1 MSRIIVAGGS
11 DVGQIAYRW
20 IDPIR
25 ASWRDDQAPE
35 FCLMSMRD
43 ALRRLVEG
51 AQDWSGVLLFVDD
64 PMQAT
69 MLEGVLDQV
78 VRHAMPA
85 IVVARRPQDLAS
97 DPESVGVLVE
107 DFSCDGTVLSAELS
121 ALMRRQ
127 RAMVELAQEVRLA
140 TASAHGLAEELRHV
154 HEELEIA
161 ASVQRDILPKRLPSV
176 DGIETGLLFRPA
188 GQVSGDIYDLCEL
201 DDGRVAFFVGDAVGH
216 GVPAALLTML
226 VAHHLGRAQARGVA
240 CGELR
245 PARVLHELNQAM
257 CERQFSTPRFATA
270 VYGLIEPESGR
281 VTLAGAGHP
290 APMVVDGD
298 GSRMIET
305 SGPLLGIF
313 EEAAFDEA
321 RFVLEDGQT
330 LLLFSDGFE
339 SAFPND
345 EDADDGRP
353 LPSRDYLRE
362 LEGVLAGGG
371 AIEAQMERLARRI
384 DTQRGS
390 LHQADDLTA
399 IAIRR
404 SVLTTAGRIGTLR
417 EAA

>member
-11 DVGQIAYRW
+11 DVTQIGYRW

-25 ASWRDDQAPE
+25 AAWRGPSVPE
-35 FCLMSMRD
+35 FCVMSMRD
-43 ALRRLVEG
+43 ALRRLIEA

-78 VRHAMPA
+78 VRHAIPA
-85 IVVARRPQDLAS
+85 IVVARRPDELAS
-97 DPESVGVLVE
+97 DPERVGVLVE
-107 DFSCDGTVLSAELS
+107 DFSCEGAMLAGALS
-121 ALMRRQ
+121 ALLRRQ
-127 RAMVELAQEVRLA
+127 RAMIELTQEVRLA

-161 ASVQRDILPKRLPSV
+161 ASIQRDILPKRLPST

-201 DDGRVAFFVGDAVGH
+201 DDGRIAFFVGDAVGH

-226 VAHHLGRAQARGVA
+226 VAHHLGRAQTRGMA
-240 CGELR
+240 SGDLR
-245 PARVLHELNQAM
+245 PACVLHELNQAM
-257 CERQFSTPRFATA
+257 CERQFSTPRFVTA
-270 VYGLIEPESGR
+270 VYGVIDPNDGH
-281 VTLAGAGHP
+281 VVLAGAGHP
-290 APMVVDGD
+290 APMVVGDDGVQ
-298 GSRMIET
+298 RIET

-313 EEAAFDEA
+313 EEASFDEA
-321 RFVLEDGQT
+321 HFVLEDGQT

-339 SAFPND
+339 SAFPAG
-345 EDADDGRP
+345 EDGDDGRP
-353 LPSRDYLRE
+353 LPGGDYLCE
-362 LEGVLAGGG
+362 LEGVLRDGGG
-371 AIEAQMERLARRI
+371 VVEQMERLARRI
-384 DTQRGS
+384 DMQRGS

-404 SVLTTAGRIGTLR
+404 STRTTAGRIGTLR